1 MFELELV
8 EKKGT
13 QLIDSK
19 LLHKNLE
26 VASYHADWIRR
37 RIENYGFEEGQDY
50 YSNLSIR
57 SDGKAG
63 KPSKNYYLTL
73 DMAKELC
80 MLENNEKGKATR
92 KYFIKA
98 EKEYRT
104 QSTILLASKEI
115 RKSLADTLNHT
126 GENERMHN
134 QGFSTYT
141 LMIYSLMG
149 IKEEF
154 KEWKKSTVEKGEF
167 RMTLELPVREKLATV
182 ESLVSD
188 LLKLEKQYSE
198 IKTIIEPLF
207 KNKEIK

>member
-63 KPSKNYYLTL
+63 KPNS
-73 DMAKELC
+73 
-80 MLENNEKGKATR
+80 
-92 KYFIKA
+92 
-98 EKEYRT
+98 
-104 QSTILLASKEI
+104 SS
-115 RKSLADTLNHT
+115 
-126 GENERMHN
+126 
-134 QGFSTYT
+134 
-141 LMIYSLMG
+141 
-149 IKEEF
+149 
-154 KEWKKSTVEKGEF
+154 V
-167 RMTLELPVREKLATV
+167 
-182 ESLVSD
+182 
-188 LLKLEKQYSE
+188 KLE
-198 IKTIIEPLF
+198 
-207 KNKEIK
+207 